1 MAIIIYHRY
10 HSDKEDM
17 ICEDSSITTISLG
30 ESRVIKF
37 RPISDQ
43 KSELLINLSHGQ
55 VFTMS
60 KKSQKFF
67 EHSVPKDYSRQP
79 RISITL
85 RLINPQDF
93 IETQDICDVLLGLGV
108 SQSETSQSKPQTP
121 EIRSS
126 SSILCSPAINPTI
139 SVPHSN
145 SDLTLTPHDKSVT
158 LYISS
163 SMFRHLEAK
172 RLSSTTQDCYVF
184 YYPGASASQMLT
196 KFRNDPRMNDLNL
209 SLVKRVMLM
218 TGTNNVDTIV
228 RDSTGEMLNKAVNDI
243 SNLISFLRDMLPSA
257 LINVINV
264 LPRKSYQ
271 RNLAINQINTFLYNL
286 SMQNSFNINF
296 VNTEA
301 ERNLFSTKQGY
312 RKSYYFMPDSHRLY
326 DNVHLNHTG
335 IIRLAKHLKY
345 IAHNT

>member
-172 RLSSTTQDCYVF
+172 RLSSTTQDC
-184 YYPGASASQMLT
+184 
-196 KFRNDPRMNDLNL
+196 
-209 SLVKRVMLM
+209 
-218 TGTNNVDTIV
+218 
-228 RDSTGEMLNKAVNDI
+228 
-243 SNLISFLRDMLPSA
+243 
-257 LINVINV
+257 
-264 LPRKSYQ
+264 
-271 RNLAINQINTFLYNL
+271 
-286 SMQNSFNINF
+286 
-296 VNTEA
+296 
-301 ERNLFSTKQGY
+301 
-312 RKSYYFMPDSHRLY
+312 
-326 DNVHLNHTG
+326 
-335 IIRLAKHLKY
+335 
-345 IAHNT
+345 